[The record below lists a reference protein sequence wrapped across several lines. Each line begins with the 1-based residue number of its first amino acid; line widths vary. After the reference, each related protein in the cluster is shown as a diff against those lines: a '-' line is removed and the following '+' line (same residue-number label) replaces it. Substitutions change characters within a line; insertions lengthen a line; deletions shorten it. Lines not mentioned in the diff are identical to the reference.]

1 MLLVHGITR
10 MGMDTD
16 LFEPE
21 VPLFNDIPPGDLLF
35 SEVREATPMDDNV
48 LPHSCTAS
56 IVVPVSP
63 RAPTADSTMV
73 MVMDMMCAMLAE
85 NIRLEKKR
93 NRNKRPDDSRARQ
106 GSRSRSV
113 ALTLGLL
120 SILLPVT
127 WG

>member
-1 MLLVHGITR
+1 MVVTR

-35 SEVREATPMDDNV
+35 SEVREAIPMDDNV

-63 RAPTADSTMV
+63 RAPTSDSTMV

-85 NIRLEKKR
+85 NSRLEKKR

-106 GSRSRSV
+106 GNRSRSV

-120 SILLPVT
+120 SIFLPVT